1 MLIYLYL
8 YDMSNSQPI
17 QVSVVIVSY
26 NVCGFVLDGIKSVYT
41 YLKYP
46 VQIILVDNNSTDGTV
61 QEVKKQFPD
70 VEVVANIDNKGFSA
84 ANNQAFALCKGDI
97 IIMLNPDASFINESI
112 NLMIEE
118 LVKQPEKDV
127 LIGPRI
133 VNPDLS
139 YQASCWKF
147 PSPIQHLLEL
157 LFLNK
162 LIDTTSYHA
171 NDWKQKTRVD
181 FLSGACIAF
190 NKKTLAKL
198 RGLDENLFWMDDVD
212 FCKRNVGLGGENYYF
227 PLTTISHYIG
237 QSSKKNQRVV
247 ISNQIISK
255 LKYYRKHNSFS
266 YFVISVPIFL
276 LQILTRLPLF
286 FVLGIIKPF
295 YFQKAQAYGY
305 TLKRLVAYLLT
316 NKQAV
321 VA

>member
-1 MLIYLYL
+1 
-8 YDMSNSQPI
+8 MSNSQPI

-26 NVCGFVLDGIKSVYT
+26 NVCGFVLDAIKSVYT

-46 VQIILVDNNSTDGTV
+46 VQIILVDNKSTDGTV
-61 QEVKKQFPD
+61 QEVKKQYPD
-70 VEVVANIDNKGFSA
+70 VEVVANTDNRGFSA

-97 IIMLNPDASFINESI
+97 IMMLNPDAAFINESI
-112 NLMIEE
+112 NLIIEE
-118 LVKQPEKDV
+118 LVKQSEKDV

-171 NDWKQKTRVD
+171 NDCKQQTRVD
-181 FLSGACIAF
+181 FLSGACIVF
-190 NKKTLAKL
+190 SKKTLNKL
-198 RGLDENLFWMDDVD
+198 SGLDENLFWMDDVD
-212 FCKRNVGLGGENYYF
+212 FCRRNIELGGENYYY
-227 PLTTISHYIG
+227 PSSAISHCIG

-255 LKYYRKHNSFS
+255 LKYYCKHNLFG
-266 YFVISVPIFL
+266 YYVMSVPIFL
-276 LQILTRLPLF
+276 LQIVTRLPLF
-286 FVLGIIKPF
+286 LILGIARPF
-295 YFQKAQAYGY
+295 YFQKAQAYAY
-305 TLKRLVAYLLT
+305 TLKRLIIYLIT
-316 NKQAV
+316 NKQTV
-321 VA
+321 VS

>member
-1 MLIYLYL
+1 
-8 YDMSNSQPI
+8 MSNSQPI

-26 NVCGFVLDGIKSVYT
+26 NVCNFVLDGIKSVYT
-41 YLKYP
+41 NLKFP

-61 QEVKKQFPD
+61 DAVKRNFPEV
-70 VEVVANIDNKGFSA
+70 ELVANTDNKGFSA
-84 ANNQAFALCKGDI
+84 ANNQAFALCKGDVI
-97 IIMLNPDASFINESI
+97 MMLNPDAAFINESI

-118 LVKQPEKDV
+118 LINQPDKDV

-157 LFLNK
+157 LFLNT
-162 LIDTTSYHA
+162 LIDTTSYNA
-171 NDWKQKTRVD
+171 NDWKQKKPVD

-190 NKKTLAKL
+190 SKITLTKL
-198 RGLDENLFWMDDVD
+198 KGLDENLFWMDDVD
-212 FCKRNVGLGGENYYF
+212 FCKRNKEFGGENYYF

-255 LKYYRKHNSFS
+255 LKYYRKHKLFG
-266 YFVISVPIFL
+266 YFVISVPIFM
-276 LQILTRLPLF
+276 LQTLTRIPLF
-286 FVLGIIKPF
+286 LILGLVKPF
-295 YFQKAQAYGY
+295 YFQKAQAYVY
-305 TLKRLVAYLLT
+305 TLKRLVTYLVT

-321 VA
+321 V